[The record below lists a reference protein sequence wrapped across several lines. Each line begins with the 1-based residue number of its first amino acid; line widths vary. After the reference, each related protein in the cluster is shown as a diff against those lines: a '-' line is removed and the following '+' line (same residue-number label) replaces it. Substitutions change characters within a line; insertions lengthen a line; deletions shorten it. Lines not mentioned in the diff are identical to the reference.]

1 MNPVI
6 ILLVS
11 VVLIFIYSW
20 ILSIWIIYQK
30 INNKRDDRFE
40 RLKFV
45 LREISRKHRMTR
57 QDMVRKRQIA
67 EKIPIFIKMLNQK
80 LPPKAIP
87 SIAVRFAKDFFKAS
101 MVGYFEPLNRPDEFS
116 LVEGAGFLQNMAEK
130 VRLSSGEGILSMAL
144 QGRIVVSKE
153 DPFALV
159 GGNPGFIATGI
170 DDMEIDFVAPVMVN
184 EEIVGAIVIA
194 GSKIDIAQEK
204 KYVTMLADLIS
215 NALQI
220 AKAGEL
226 IEFAASTDELTRLFN
241 RRYFTYWTE
250 AEIRRAKDYQLPLT
264 IFLFDIDHFKV
275 VNDNHGHHA
284 GDQVLRKIAEIIQE
298 QTRSSDLVARYGG
311 EEFVVVMPSSDKE
324 QALTYANNLRE
335 KIAATKIAIPGHDL
349 PISVTISGGVASFPK
364 DGQSTT
370 DIVNMADQAL
380 YKAKQTGRNK
390 INLAQRLG
398 IDGEPI
404 E

>member
-1 MNPVI
+1 
-6 ILLVS
+6 
-11 VVLIFIYSW
+11 
-20 ILSIWIIYQK
+20 
-30 INNKRDDRFE
+30 
-40 RLKFV
+40 
-45 LREISRKHRMTR
+45 MTR

-130 VRLSSGEGILSMAL
+130 VRLSAGEGILSMAI

-324 QALTYANNLRE
+324 QAHIYANNLRE